1 MSNAKPIVVYSL
13 LGLNL
18 ACWIFL
24 EITGGSQDPA
34 NLRRL
39 GAITFFE
46 ISRGEYW
53 RLVTG
58 MFLHIGA
65 AHLAVNCL
73 SLLIMGGIVERIFGN
88 ARFAILYLCAG
99 LGGSAFSYAMIP
111 ALSVGAG
118 ASGAIFGCLGALG
131 GFFLLRRRDLGELG
145 RQNLNAVLILAGINF
160 VFGFIIPGIDNWA
173 HLGGFIVG
181 GLVGIGLVP
190 SLRGVRRPISGTI
203 DKESRPTANTSVY
216 RMCVSMLAAFFVF
229 TIAIWIGNGRLY

>member
-1 MSNAKPIVVYSL
+1 MSTAKPIVVYSL
-13 LGLNL
+13 LGVNL

-88 ARFAILYLCAG
+88 LRFAVLYLCAG
-99 LGGSAFSYAMIP
+99 LGGSA
-111 ALSVGAG
+111 
-118 ASGAIFGCLGALG
+118 
-131 GFFLLRRRDLGELG
+131 LRRRDLGELG

-173 HLGGFIVG
+173 HLGGFIIG

-190 SLRGVRRPISGTI
+190 PLRGVRRPISGTI
-203 DKESRPTANTSVY
+203 GKESRSTANTSVY
-216 RMCVSMLAAFFVF
+216 RIYVSMLAAFFVF
-229 TIAIWIGNGRLY
+229 AIAIWIGNGRLY

>member
-1 MSNAKPIVVYSL
+1 MSTAKPIVVYSL
-13 LGLNL
+13 LGVNL

-24 EITGGSQDPA
+24 EITGGSQDPT

-73 SLLIMGGIVERIFGN
+73 SLLIMGGIVERIFGKV
-88 ARFAILYLCAG
+88 RFSIVYLCAG
-99 LGGSAFSYAMIP
+99 LGGSAFSYATIP
-111 ALSVGAG
+111 HTTYIAAG

-173 HLGGFIVG
+173 HLGGFIIG

-190 SLRGVRRPISGTI
+190 PLRGVRRPISGTI
-203 DKESRPTANTSVY
+203 GKESRSTANTSV
-216 RMCVSMLAAFFVF
+216 
-229 TIAIWIGNGRLY
+229 